1 MYYIQ
6 LMCSLI
12 HYGVKYYVREALSN
26 EKTICYIYNN
36 YNTLTIHFLVFMYLV
51 ILERVLL
58 RSTTEAEEG
67 YKKPCVTIQNQC
79 FLPRLF

>member
-12 HYGVKYYVREALSN
+12 HYGVKYYVREALPN

-36 YNTLTIHFLVFMYLV
+36 TFSCIYVFSDLGAGAVALHDGSRGRLQKNVRNNTKPM
-51 ILERVLL
+51 LL
-58 RSTTEAEEG
+58 A
-67 YKKPCVTIQNQC
+67 
-79 FLPRLF
+79 